1 MTEGTAGGGWLGTAR
16 AVPRAGWVVLGSSF
30 LLGLGYLMAVPLLTS
45 YVASSLGASV
55 AVAGGIIG
63 AMAVTQRGTAL
74 FGGVLADVF
83 DRRTVFFVGVGL
95 RALGFAAMAGP
106 GKLPW
111 LVAGAVVASV
121 GGGLATP
128 VLPTAIS
135 VIAEE
140 DTRSFLYS
148 TRQSVANV
156 AAALGP
162 LIGSA
167 LLVFGSTGAF
177 WGAAGM
183 HVLVLVFAARYLPR
197 LHGQGSSGGPNVRTL
212 FSRALSDRGLRPL
225 LVTLL
230 FFWAVQ
236 TQLVVSF
243 TTQAGRIAEG
253 GVDADARTVSLLYL
267 VNGSLFV
274 VSQFTAFRVIKRFS
288 SVTLLGLGGCMMAC
302 GVAFAVLVGNL
313 PALLGCVV
321 VFTLGEVLALPGV
334 ELLVSSIAPP
344 AMVSSYFGLASSV
357 AGVGIALGSVL
368 GGAAMASTTGA
379 LPALL
384 MAVFGCGVLVG
395 TLVLGRRMRR
405 SEARGSDVEPAC

>member
-1 MTEGTAGGGWLGTAR
+1 MTEGTAGGGWFGTAR

-95 RALGFAAMAGP
+95 RALGFAAMAVS

-111 LVAGAVVASV
+111 LVGGAVVASV

-135 VIAEE
+135 VVAEE

-197 LHGQGSSGGPNVRTL
+197 LHGQSSGGPNVRTL
-212 FSRALSDRGLRPL
+212 FSRVLADRDLRALLA
-225 LVTLL
+225 TLL

-243 TTQAGRIAEG
+243 TSQAGRIAEG
-253 GVDADARTVSLLYL
+253 GVDADARAVSLLYL

-302 GVAFAVLVGNL
+302 GVAFAVLVENL

-357 AGVGIALGSVL
+357 AGVGIAFGSVS
-368 GGAAMASTTGA
+368 GGAAMASTSGA

-395 TLVLGRRMRR
+395 TLVLGRRVRH
-405 SEARGSDVEPAC
+405 SEARGSEVEPAS